1 MSRLSS
7 ARSSNAQIG
16 RERERERKPHL
27 VRSVVIPELVQVLL
41 KRFLFEL
48 RLAQID
54 HLDRPSMVGRPW
66 RTDLLDALA
75 VVDFARAEDDGRVPD
90 AVDLDP
96 GEGHRERPGEAVAQI
111 CAEEEQAG
119 ASQNKAKS
127 LA

>member
-1 MSRLSS
+1 MVLAKVFNVAALVSS
-7 ARSSNAQIG
+7 VQQNTKSQ
-16 RERERERKPHL
+16 RERKAHL

-41 KRFLFEL
+41 KRLLVEL

-96 GEGHRERPGEAVAQI
+96 SEGH
-111 CAEEEQAG
+111 
-119 ASQNKAKS
+119 
-127 LA
+127 